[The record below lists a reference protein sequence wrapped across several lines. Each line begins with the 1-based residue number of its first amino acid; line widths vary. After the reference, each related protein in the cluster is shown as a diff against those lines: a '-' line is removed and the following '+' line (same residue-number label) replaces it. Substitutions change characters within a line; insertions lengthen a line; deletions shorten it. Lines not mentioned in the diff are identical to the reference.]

1 MKKIN
6 NIQNELVVLSKTE
19 NLYLIREF
27 VETSARNAG
36 LKQEEIDKIILSVDE
51 AATNVIK
58 HAYKTIGIGE
68 IIINTETKD
77 NSFSVIITDFGNS
90 FDAEAV
96 KSPDMED
103 YLRKR
108 KVGGLGVYLIRT
120 LMDDVN
126 YESVPGKYNRVKMTK
141 KILNN

>member
-27 VETSARNAG
+27 VETAARNAG
-36 LKQEEIDKIILSVDE
+36 LNQEEIDKIILSVDE

-58 HAYKTIGIGE
+58 HAYKTIGIGD
-68 IIINTETKD
+68 IIINTETDKE
-77 NSFSVIITDFGNS
+77 NFSIIITDYGNS
-90 FDAEAV
+90 FDSESV

-120 LMDDVN
+120 LMDNVH
-126 YESVPGKYNRVKMTK
+126 YESVPGKYNRVIMTK
-141 KILNN
+141 KIN